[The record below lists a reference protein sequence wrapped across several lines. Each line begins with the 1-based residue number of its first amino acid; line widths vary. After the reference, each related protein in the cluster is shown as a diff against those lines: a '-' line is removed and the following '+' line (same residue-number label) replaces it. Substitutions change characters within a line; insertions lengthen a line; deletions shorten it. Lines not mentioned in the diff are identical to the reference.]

1 MKSIIKPHDFKWQAT
16 SELLRLVN
24 ERPELPVVFYVGSE
38 VVEDPEARSSWIGE
52 VADVHIRKLWMGA
65 DDYYGIV
72 YERGDVEDDDEF
84 AERYAPKEL
93 VDKWKNLNEDDYF
106 KAINKF
112 IDSLNWVLCV
122 AVEIGTPYDLPL
134 YENE

>member
-1 MKSIIKPHDFKWQAT
+1 MKATITPTDFQWKAT
-16 SELLRLVN
+16 RELLRLVS
-24 ERPELPVVFYVGSE
+24 ERPELPIVFFVNSE
-38 VVEDPEARSSWIGE
+38 VVEDPEALSSWIGE

-72 YERGDVEDDDEF
+72 YDRGDVEDDYEF

-93 VDKWKNLNEDDYF
+93 VDKWQNLNEYDYDR
-106 KAINKF
+106 AVNEF
-112 IDSLNWVLCV
+112 IDSLNWVLCI